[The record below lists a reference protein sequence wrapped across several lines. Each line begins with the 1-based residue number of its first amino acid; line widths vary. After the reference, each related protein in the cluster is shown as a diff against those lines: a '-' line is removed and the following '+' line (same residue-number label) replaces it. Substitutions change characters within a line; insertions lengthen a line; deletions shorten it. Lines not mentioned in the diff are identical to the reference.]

1 MVEQS
6 DNLVEIYSK
15 PPTQF
20 LANNWQ
26 KLLPSWKTAPQT
38 LVITLLKSEFSLEQ
52 EGDRVAQEKD
62 RLLKE
67 FLSRGKLFYSLSQEK
82 GYLAEVISPKDGT
95 PQYTTKGELTFDL
108 VAIVHESLGWNFSR
122 TNEGC
127 KVLIHPN
134 WGTNIYPGLFLSTAR
149 K

>member
-82 GYLAEVISPKDGT
+82 GYLAEV
-95 PQYTTKGELTFDL
+95 
-108 VAIVHESLGWNFSR
+108 VHLKMGH
-122 TNEGC
+122 
-127 KVLIHPN
+127 L
-134 WGTNIYPGLFLSTAR
+134 NIQLR
-149 K
+149 EN